1 MSTWGARR
9 FVADLLA
16 GRRPRSFRAQDTDVA
31 ELRAAIMLRAA
42 QPGSAAPRAEFVT
55 DLHQRLAGELAA
67 EQTQAPQPAAP
78 SGRVVDGTRRRL
90 VAATSIAAAAAA
102 VGAVADHTLTS
113 RNPAQSNSAQSNS
126 AQRSPGGQQ
135 TLIPNTG
142 EWRTVSTSAN
152 LTEGGVQGFD
162 LGTVV
167 GFVARTDGALRA
179 VSGVCTHLGCR
190 LALNAPAQ
198 RLDCPCHNTSFA
210 LNGQLLRYQ
219 LAVPPPAL
227 PQLEV
232 REAQGMVQVYTP
244 PGPVA

>member
-1 MSTWGARR
+1 MSTRGARR

-16 GRRPRSFRAQDTDVA
+16 GRRLRSFRAQETDVA
-31 ELRAAIMLRAA
+31 ELRAAITLRAA
-42 QPGSAAPRAEFVT
+42 RPGSAAPRAEFVT

-113 RNPAQSNSAQSNS
+113 SNPAQSNS

-232 REAQGMVQVYTP
+232 RETQGMVQVYTP